1 LETKVNAKTSVR
13 IHKNNPKGIPYENP
27 VCVGLPRSLTHDR
40 EHCMQ
45 PGGGMEGKTPW
56 ARNKRQKE
64 VAAAADASPSTTSS
78 STTPAGNSDRK
89 ELACAIIEELS
100 DDKFLPSNEDIS
112 CIAGQTL
119 STILD
124 SGTTSTLIMNCDFF
138 WSYSNDS

>member
-1 LETKVNAKTSVR
+1 
-13 IHKNNPKGIPYENP
+13 
-27 VCVGLPRSLTHDR
+27 
-40 EHCMQ
+40 
-45 PGGGMEGKTPW
+45 MEGKTPW